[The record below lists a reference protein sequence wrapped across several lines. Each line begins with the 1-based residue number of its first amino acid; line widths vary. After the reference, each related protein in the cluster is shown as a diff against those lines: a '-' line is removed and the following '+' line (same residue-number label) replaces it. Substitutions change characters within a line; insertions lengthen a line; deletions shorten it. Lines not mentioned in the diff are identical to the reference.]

1 MKALSLILS
10 LWCFCLATRNVSSQ
24 ENWTRFRGP
33 NADGVAQDNPQL
45 PTQWNQNENI
55 LWKTDI
61 PGLGWSSPV
70 IWENKVFLTTVTSDG
85 TFEKPKS
92 GLYNGEGRKEIPG
105 GKHQWLVYCLDRDQG
120 TVLWKKEVHQG
131 TPPVGRHP
139 KNTYASETPCVDEHR
154 VYVLFGDLG
163 LYCFDHGGRALWD
176 VPIEPEETMRDYGAA
191 ASPVL
196 EGNRIF
202 VQYDNANASFIAA
215 FETTTGK
222 ELWRKPREEKTTW
235 ATPFIWKT
243 ESRNELITAGR
254 NRIRSYDLDGN
265 VLWHM
270 DGRMSVLTIPSP
282 FAAHGLLYITSGYFQ
297 DRRRPVWV
305 IKQGAEGDITL
316 NVTETK
322 GAFVQWH
329 HPKLGPYNTTP
340 IVYGDYY
347 YTLLDQ
353 GMMTC
358 HHALS
363 GEEIYDRTR
372 FPLYTSFTASP
383 WAYNGKIFCLA
394 ENGTTFVLQAG
405 PEFKILETNPL
416 EELCLATPSIA
427 QGKLFIRTASALY
440 CITNP

>member
-85 TFEKPKS
+85 TFENQSQASTMAKGARRSPAESINGLSIAWTEIRGRFS
-92 GLYNGEGRKEIPG
+92 G
-105 GKHQWLVYCLDRDQG
+105 
-120 TVLWKKEVHQG
+120 KKEVHQG

-222 ELWRKPREEKTTW
+222 ELWRKPREEKNHLGN
-235 ATPFIWKT
+235 PFHL
-243 ESRNELITAGR
+243 EDGITQRTDYGG
-254 NRIRSYDLDGN
+254 SKP
-265 VLWHM
+265 H
-270 DGRMSVLTIPSP
+270 S
-282 FAAHGLLYITSGYFQ
+282 LL
-297 DRRRPVWV
+297 
-305 IKQGAEGDITL
+305 
-316 NVTETK
+316 
-322 GAFVQWH
+322 
-329 HPKLGPYNTTP
+329 
-340 IVYGDYY
+340 
-347 YTLLDQ
+347 
-353 GMMTC
+353 
-358 HHALS
+358 
-363 GEEIYDRTR
+363 
-372 FPLYTSFTASP
+372 
-383 WAYNGKIFCLA
+383 
-394 ENGTTFVLQAG
+394 
-405 PEFKILETNPL
+405 
-416 EELCLATPSIA
+416 
-427 QGKLFIRTASALY
+427 
-440 CITNP
+440 